1 MALCA
6 GRGVVFL
13 GDDAIRFLGRRR
25 SIVMLLGMEA
35 SSAFVKRVKQIPRSK
50 FQSIIGI
57 LSSLISLFAF
67 LDSLRFTPS
76 SFCIVGSVTALLMGV
91 YARSSWGMVLA
102 LGALGNGL
110 PYIHFGFLLVREVL
124 GLIAIYIAGRKPE
137 LTGWMSVLAGLWSL
151 KIGFPFFLTVA
162 TLVLGTLAARKK
174 DRLGRVG
181 IFLGICS
188 VFSWFIH
195 GLMLAP

>member
-1 MALCA
+1 
-6 GRGVVFL
+6 
-13 GDDAIRFLGRRR
+13 
-25 SIVMLLGMEA
+25 
-35 SSAFVKRVKQIPRSK
+35 
-50 FQSIIGI
+50 
-57 LSSLISLFAF
+57 
-67 LDSLRFTPS
+67 
-76 SFCIVGSVTALLMGV
+76 
-91 YARSSWGMVLA
+91 MVLA